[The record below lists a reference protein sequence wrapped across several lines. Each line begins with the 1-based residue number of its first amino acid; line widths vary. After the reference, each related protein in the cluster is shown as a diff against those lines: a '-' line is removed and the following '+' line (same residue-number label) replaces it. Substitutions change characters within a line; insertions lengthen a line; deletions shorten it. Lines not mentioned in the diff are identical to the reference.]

1 MTNVKVR
8 KFSSCNASVAC
19 GLPWGPASRVVGGS
33 EARPG
38 RWPWLLSLHW
48 AGSHRCGGSLL
59 TENWILTA
67 AHCFKRHNDV
77 RLWSVMAGTLSRRS
91 GNPRFKVSRILCHP
105 LYRPSSKDFDLALV
119 QLAQPLNMT
128 DLLKLCQVG
137 WGVSVNSNLQVF
149 PQILNGIQVWVLG
162 GPLKDF
168 HILVLTPFK
177 CCFGCMLQVIAL
189 LERKSLPQSQDG
201 LNVRTLTFKLFSLC
215 LNLDS
220 DAMAPVCL
228 PPPGWVL
235 QPGMKC
241 WISGWGTESE
251 ASLVLPWRAREAMV
265 QVVHYSH
272 CRREKI
278 YRRHLTDRMFC
289 AGQPRGGVDSCQGD
303 SGGPLVCQ
311 EADGVWRVIGVTSW
325 GHGCGR
331 PEYPGVYSRIDKML
345 NWLHHAMDVRL

>member
-1 MTNVKVR
+1 MMNVKVH

-33 EARPG
+33 VARPG

-59 TENWILTA
+59 TENWLLTA
-67 AHCFKRHNDV
+67 AHCFKRHSDV

-119 QLAQPLNMT
+119 QLAQPLN
-128 DLLKLCQVG
+128 
-137 WGVSVNSNLQVF
+137 
-149 PQILNGIQVWVLG
+149 
-162 GPLKDF
+162 
-168 HILVLTPFK
+168 LT
-177 CCFGCMLQVIAL
+177 
-189 LERKSLPQSQDG
+189 
-201 LNVRTLTFKLFSLC
+201 
-215 LNLDS
+215 

-235 QPGMKC
+235 QPGMNC
-241 WISGWGTESE
+241 WISGWGTENE
-251 ASLVLPWRAREAMV
+251 ASLVLPWRAREARV
-265 QVVHYSH
+265 QVLQDSH
-272 CRREKI
+272 CRRKEV
-278 YRRHLTDRMFC
+278 YRQRLTDRMFC
-289 AGQPRGGVDSCQGD
+289 AGQPHGGVDSCQGD

-311 EADGVWRVIGVTSW
+311 EAEGVWRVVGVTSW
-325 GHGCGR
+325 GQGCGL

-345 NWLHHAMDVRL
+345 NWVHHAMDGLSGGAWLTKRLQQHVDHAGLEESGFGPE